1 MSCRRLKKAGSN
13 DNYGVANPSSY
24 MLIDSAV
31 SAPAPPKAGGAKR
44 GRKTKGGNLLEDTM
58 DALKNV
64 QSAYTNATVNAPP
77 ASGGCASA
85 SCRRTKKQGGNM
97 VDLAP
102 FAVAL
107 SLIGVRML
115 KDKQFMNKVDSV
127 INSPST
133 SKRVSTSTRSRKST

>member
-1 MSCRRLKKAGSN
+1 MSCRKLKKAGSN
-13 DNYGVANPSSY
+13 AAGVNDSY

-31 SAPAPPKAGGAKR
+31 ATPAKAGGAKR
-44 GRKTKGGNLLEDTM
+44 GRKSKGGNLLEDTM

-64 QSAYTNATVNAPP
+64 QDVVGKMNTASASPAT
-77 ASGGCASA
+77 GGCASA
-85 SCRRTKKQGGNM
+85 NCRRTKKQGGNA

-127 INSPST
+127 INSPSA
-133 SKRVSTSTRSRKST
+133 RSTSSRSRRST